1 MKNMKFIFAFL
12 FAILL
17 ISCNKKEKQV
27 QVNKLPYP
35 VVKVGQK
42 DVQTFY
48 TFPSNIAGINNN
60 QVRPKITGYIKEV
73 LIDEGQH
80 VNKGQVLFK
89 LETNIQDQNASAA
102 KDQISSANA
111 NIEAAK
117 AQVKAAQVEVDKL
130 MPLVEKNI
138 ISPIQLETARANL
151 MRAKGVLSQA
161 QAGYS
166 SAKADYQA
174 INENIKFSIITS
186 PIDGVIGKFNS
197 RVGALVSPQDPNP
210 ITTVSDVNEVYAYFT
225 LNEKQYIYFFQN
237 FPGKTLEEKLTLVPP
252 IELELAD
259 GSIYEE
265 PGKLEASTGVM
276 DPNTG
281 TIQFRVKFNNKN
293 GLLTN
298 GSTGKIRI
306 PRTYKDVLVIPESAT
321 FEQQGI
327 IYTYKVQ
334 ADSVVSTVITSRDR
348 VNKLVVIEKGLE
360 KGDQIVAQGTANLR
374 NGTKII
380 PKEVQLDS
388 ILTIS
393 KIK

>member
-1 MKNMKFIFAFL
+1 MKFIFAFL

-265 PGKLEASTGVM
+265 SGKLEASTGVM

>member
-1 MKNMKFIFAFL
+1 MKFIFAFL